1 MKLKTIPATDKEP
14 QTIDLYTDNGNR
26 FASINKMG
34 VLRLF
39 GEDMSIDYGELR
51 EVIVISDNFHLFYNN
66 LCAKDEEIK
75 RLRLTNIPT
84 LSRQLQ

>member
-1 MKLKTIPATDKEP
+1 MKLKTIPATETQP
-14 QTIDLYTDNGNR
+14 QAIDLYTDNGNR
-26 FASINKMG
+26 FASINKVG

-39 GEDMSIDYGELR
+39 GEDSTIDYGEL
-51 EVIVISDNFHLFYNN
+51 EQVKSISDNFSLFYNN
-66 LCAKDEEIK
+66 LCEKDEEIK